1 MPCIGFPS
9 KRYVLLSVS
18 MKTEC
23 KALLLVSVCILSPP
37 LTSASLIIPK
47 MGRFLQKNF
56 AFSILFEICSTA
68 QILSISS
75 VLKGFFP
82 LIFEEKEFGLMPM
95 SSASCFCVSAFCA
108 ILDRRRF
115 LLTTSPPPFVPLLG
129 RLNLNTFICVCQP
142 YFGTISKYFLKK
154 YCLFGTMVV

>member
-56 AFSILFEICSTA
+56 CL
-68 QILSISS
+68 
-75 VLKGFFP
+75 
-82 LIFEEKEFGLMPM
+82 
-95 SSASCFCVSAFCA
+95 
-108 ILDRRRF
+108 LDIVRD
-115 LLTTSPPPFVPLLG
+115 
-129 RLNLNTFICVCQP
+129 
-142 YFGTISKYFLKK
+142 
-154 YCLFGTMVV
+154 M

>member
-1 MPCIGFPS
+1 MFSPLH
-9 KRYVLLSVS
+9 LLS
-18 MKTEC
+18 
-23 KALLLVSVCILSPP
+23 
-37 LTSASLIIPK
+37 
-47 MGRFLQKNF
+47 FQKWDDFHKKIF

-129 RLNLNTFICVCQP
+129 RLNLNTFFCVCQP
-142 YFGTISKYFLKK
+142 YFWDNIKIFFEKVLLIWDDGGMMSATR
-154 YCLFGTMVV
+154 

>member
-1 MPCIGFPS
+1 MTSPNPHPRGGDFLFCPHPH
-9 KRYVLLSVS
+9 LLSPLH
-18 MKTEC
+18 
-23 KALLLVSVCILSPP
+23 LLP
-37 LTSASLIIPK
+37 
-47 MGRFLQKNF
+47 FQKWDDFHKKIF

-129 RLNLNTFICVCQP
+129 QLNLNTFVCVCQP

>member
-1 MPCIGFPS
+1 MTSPNPHPHGGDFLFCPLPH
-9 KRYVLLSVS
+9 LLSPLH
-18 MKTEC
+18 
-23 KALLLVSVCILSPP
+23 LLS
-37 LTSASLIIPK
+37 
-47 MGRFLQKNF
+47 FQKWDDFYKKIF

-82 LIFEEKEFGLMPM
+82 LIFEEKEFGLIPM

-129 RLNLNTFICVCQP
+129 RLNLSTLICVCQP